1 MKTLVSIL
9 LVNIFT
15 FYTSVFAEE
24 VSNKQGVKTGA
35 EVLVNGTALIGITG
49 AMTDNKQERSYE
61 GRKAGVRTWTELGD
75 MHRSA
80 GSGVAD
86 FGK

>member
-15 FYTSVFAEE
+15 FCTSVFAEE

-61 GRKAGVRTWTELGD
+61 GQKAGVRTWTEIGD

-80 GSGVAD
+80 RSGVAD